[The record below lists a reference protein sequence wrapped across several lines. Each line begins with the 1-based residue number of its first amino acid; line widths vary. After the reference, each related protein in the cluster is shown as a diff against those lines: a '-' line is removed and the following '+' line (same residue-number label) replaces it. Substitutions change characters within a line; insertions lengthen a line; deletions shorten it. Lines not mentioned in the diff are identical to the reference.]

1 MPLSVIMCGELK
13 FCYSCFIFVEIFT
26 KLTPLFKKIDY
37 GRVFEHTCSAI
48 DFKVIRVINS

>member
-1 MPLSVIMCGELK
+1 MPSSVIMCGELK

-26 KLTPLFKKIDY
+26 KLTPLYKKIDY